1 MVEAASGRTQGHLV
15 RNVHT
20 GNWRQ
25 SNPPQARDQAY
36 SGVSSSGAGVLKLA
50 HIDDGDSAFAELCSR
65 TLMRR
70 NHEDIE
76 ELLGSGDQME
86 RLLRVVVG
94 LASDLDLDATLH
106 RIVTAAMELTGARYG
121 ALGVRGSDGTL
132 VSFHHSGLD
141 AATVARLGQLPVG
154 KGVLGVLLDEP
165 EALRLD
171 DLTAHPAAVGF
182 PAHHPPMRALLGVP
196 ITVRQTKFGSLYLTE
211 PTGRRAFS
219 DSDEIA
225 ARTLASAAAVAIDN
239 AQLFDRLRTTA
250 RWVEASR
257 AITTALLTEAE
268 PNAHPLRLI
277 AERACELT
285 DAEQAIV
292 LVPDG
297 ADAPADQVDTL
308 IVTTAV
314 GLCADAVTGQQVPVD
329 GSTTGGVFRTGEPLL
344 TESFRHPIQAFTDIG
359 QRPAIVMPL
368 RARESVLGVI
378 VVARNERAGPFDQSH
393 LELMSDFADH
403 AAVALTL
410 AVTREQARELSITVD
425 RERIAHDL
433 HDHVIQRLFAV
444 GMDLQG
450 TVARS
455 RSREVTE
462 RLNRTIDD
470 LQATIDE
477 IRATIF
483 ALQSPRRAGAG
494 FRQRIQHA
502 IAVLTE
508 NRDIKTT
515 VRMFGPLSAIGD
527 DIAGHAEPVIVE
539 AVSNA
544 VRHSGAEHVTVEI
557 TVDDALRIDVTDDG
571 CGIPTDNTR
580 HSGLANLKRRA
591 ELVGGNC
598 EIGSTPDGGTRIRW
612 VAPLAA
618 S

>member
-1 MVEAASGRTQGHLV
+1 M
-15 RNVHT
+15 
-20 GNWRQ
+20 
-25 SNPPQARDQAY
+25 
-36 SGVSSSGAGVLKLA
+36 LKLA

-462 RLNRTIDD
+462 RLHRTIDD

-502 IAVLTE
+502 IAALTE

>member
-1 MVEAASGRTQGHLV
+1 M
-15 RNVHT
+15 
-20 GNWRQ
+20 
-25 SNPPQARDQAY
+25 
-36 SGVSSSGAGVLKLA
+36 LKLA

-462 RLNRTIDD
+462 RLHRTIDD

>member
-1 MVEAASGRTQGHLV
+1 ML
-15 RNVHT
+15 N
-20 GNWRQ
+20 
-25 SNPPQARDQAY
+25 
-36 SGVSSSGAGVLKLA
+36 LA
-50 HIDDGDSAFAELCSR
+50 DIDDADSAFAELCSR
-65 TLMRR
+65 TLMGR

-211 PTGRRAFS
+211 PKGRAFS

-314 GLCADAVTGQQVPVD
+314 GLCADAVTGQQVPV
-329 GSTTGGVFRTGEPLL
+329 
-344 TESFRHPIQAFTDIG
+344 
-359 QRPAIVMPL
+359 
-368 RARESVLGVI
+368 
-378 VVARNERAGPFDQSH
+378 
-393 LELMSDFADH
+393 
-403 AAVALTL
+403 
-410 AVTREQARELSITVD
+410 
-425 RERIAHDL
+425 
-433 HDHVIQRLFAV
+433 
-444 GMDLQG
+444 
-450 TVARS
+450 
-455 RSREVTE
+455 
-462 RLNRTIDD
+462 
-470 LQATIDE
+470 
-477 IRATIF
+477 
-483 ALQSPRRAGAG
+483 
-494 FRQRIQHA
+494 
-502 IAVLTE
+502 
-508 NRDIKTT
+508 
-515 VRMFGPLSAIGD
+515 
-527 DIAGHAEPVIVE
+527 
-539 AVSNA
+539 
-544 VRHSGAEHVTVEI
+544 
-557 TVDDALRIDVTDDG
+557 
-571 CGIPTDNTR
+571 
-580 HSGLANLKRRA
+580 
-591 ELVGGNC
+591 
-598 EIGSTPDGGTRIRW
+598 
-612 VAPLAA
+612 
-618 S
+618 